1 MREKILLTRCNF
13 NNSNRVLNLKF
24 EDIVFRFDEA
34 VNKISN
40 FLNVKFDDIDLIK
53 ESINVNKSK
62 SNIGLWKNYDKQSEI
77 DFINKELA
85 DYMKFFNYE

>member
-1 MREKILLTRCNF
+1 MMLL
-13 NNSNRVLNLKF
+13 
-24 EDIVFRFDEA
+24 I
-34 VNKISN
+34 KISN
-40 FLNVKFDDIDLIK
+40 FLNVKFDDIDSIK